1 MKNYIILIV
10 SSIFLFS
17 SCEKMKNNRAERKLE
32 GVWELVKS
40 EYGDQE
46 VDLTG
51 RVQTLTFYDSNDKEY
66 YEETEHNGLMTN
78 SYNGFTYYIDFKYA
92 VVEKGKELNLT
103 MEFNSPQEATI
114 FPTSKAKL
122 TKLNGDKFIME
133 AENADGFTSKFT
145 FKRIK

>member
-1 MKNYIILIV
+1 MLILTA
-10 SSIFLFS
+10 SFLFS
-17 SCEKMKNNRAERKLE
+17 SCNKIKNNRAERKIE
-32 GVWELVKS
+32 GNWQLVKS

-51 RVQTLTFYDSNDKEY
+51 RVQVLTFYDSNDKEY

-92 VVEKGKELNLT
+92 ILEKGKELNLT

-114 FPTSKAKL
+114 FPTSKATL
-122 TKLNGDKFIME
+122 TKLSENKFVME

-145 FKRIK
+145 FNRIK